1 MVDKK
6 NNHSKLLGLIGS
18 VVVVSLIITG
28 FIFSKGEV
36 VAKVGNNSISKDDLY
51 TMMVDQY
58 GEAALDTLIANKI
71 VELESDEKDI
81 KVKDSEI
88 EAELETL
95 KSSYENDEAFNEALT
110 SSGASMES
118 VKENIRSYLL
128 TEKLLNDRVTITDDQ
143 IKEYFEANKE
153 TFAQQEQVQ
162 ASHILVEDEAAAKE
176 VKKKLDD
183 GGDFAQLAKEY
194 STDSSNAESGGELG
208 FFSKGDMVAEF
219 EEKAF
224 SMKTDEISDPV
235 KTEFGY
241 HIIKITDKK
250 DAKEAVLEDH
260 QEEVK
265 NILFDQALQT
275 EYPAWLQ
282 EQKEEYK
289 IENLL
294 KS

>member
-1 MVDKK
+1 MDKK

-28 FIFSKGEV
+28 FVFSKEEV

-58 GEAALDTLIANKI
+58 GEAALDTLIADKI
-71 VELESDEKDI
+71 VELESDKKEI
-81 KVKDSEI
+81 KVKDSEV

-95 KSSYENDEAFNEALT
+95 KSSYENDEAFNQALT

-128 TEKLLNDRVTITDDQ
+128 TERLLSDRVTITDDQ

-162 ASHILVEDEAAAKE
+162 ASHILVEDEAAATE

-194 STDSSNAESGGELG
+194 STDTSNAESGGELG

-224 SMKTDEISDPV
+224 SMKADEISDPV

-241 HIIKITDKK
+241 HIIKVTDKK

>member
-1 MVDKK
+1 MDKK

>member
-1 MVDKK
+1 MDKK

-28 FIFSKGEV
+28 FVFSKGEV

-58 GEAALDTLIANKI
+58 GEAALDTLIADKI
-71 VELESDEKDI
+71 VELESDKKDL

-95 KSSYENDEAFNEALT
+95 KSSYENDEAFNQALT

-194 STDSSNAESGGELG
+194 STDTSNAESGGELG

-241 HIIKITDKK
+241 HIIKVTDKK

>member
-1 MVDKK
+1 MDKK

-28 FIFSKGEV
+28 FIFSKEEV

-58 GEAALDTLIANKI
+58 GEAALDTLIADKI
-71 VELESDEKDI
+71 VELESDKKDI

-95 KSSYENDEAFNEALT
+95 KSSYENDEAFNQALT

-194 STDSSNAESGGELG
+194 STDTSNAESGGELG

-241 HIIKITDKK
+241 HIIKVTDKK